1 MVTKISVLVTDRGAF
16 YFEFPSRL
24 WLQCC
29 NIFSVVLFFFF
40 CRQKAL
46 KALNERMS
54 KLEQP
59 ANWPSMD
66 DVPSSP
72 NENENGVSNG
82 EVVGFDEEPEI
93 VVEGKKDDDTD
104 NGVEAT

>member
-1 MVTKISVLVTDRGAF
+1 
-16 YFEFPSRL
+16 
-24 WLQCC
+24 
-29 NIFSVVLFFFF
+29 
-40 CRQKAL
+40 
-46 KALNERMS
+46 
-54 KLEQP
+54 
-59 ANWPSMD
+59 MD

-93 VVEGKKDDDTD
+93 VVEGNKDDDTD

>member
-1 MVTKISVLVTDRGAF
+1 M
-16 YFEFPSRL
+16 
-24 WLQCC
+24 
-29 NIFSVVLFFFF
+29 
-40 CRQKAL
+40 